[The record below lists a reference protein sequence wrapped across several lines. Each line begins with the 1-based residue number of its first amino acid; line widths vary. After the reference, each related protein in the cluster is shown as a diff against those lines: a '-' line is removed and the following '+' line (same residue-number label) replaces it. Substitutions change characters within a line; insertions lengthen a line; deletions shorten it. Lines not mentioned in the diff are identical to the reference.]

1 MDEGEHLLGTFINT
15 IHDRQ
20 VGINVDSATYVEGGS
35 SFIRFSTPQMAL
47 RTLLLLFDDAD
58 LSLFSNPRKGNRLIK
73 PFNIAPSI
81 PLTTPPISP
90 ISNLKLGTTA

>member
-1 MDEGEHLLGTFINT
+1 MLTTYSDLPTKNPPYRTLRIWDIAPRDASMDEGEHLLGTFINT

-58 LSLFSNPRKGNRLIK
+58 LSLFSNPRKGNR
-73 PFNIAPSI
+73 
-81 PLTTPPISP
+81 
-90 ISNLKLGTTA
+90 